1 MEENGSAALKQHLAQ
16 VSAAFTRKA
25 AVYDAFGE
33 GHENLARMRNKV
45 YDHISAAVP
54 PGSYLLELNAG
65 TGLDALAMVRR
76 GYRVHA
82 TDIAPGMV
90 AAIRAKIKSEG
101 VDGRLTTQQCSFTE
115 LEQVQGG
122 PFDAIYSNFG
132 GLNCIADLSAVTRY
146 FPNLLRSG
154 GCVTVVIMP
163 PICPWELLLTPKDFR
178 VGTRR
183 LHRQGTVAQVEGVS
197 FQTWYFTPQ
206 QVRQAFGPRF
216 RQVQLKG
223 LSVLTPTADNKSF
236 ARRHPRLFRALVA
249 LDNRVSQWPPFNGW
263 GDFFILTMEYTP

>member
-1 MEENGSAALKQHLAQ
+1 MKALDEHLAQ
-16 VSAAFTRKA
+16 VAAAFSRKA

-54 PGSYLLELNAG
+54 PGSHLLELNAG
-65 TGLDALAMVRR
+65 TGLDAVAMVRR

-90 AAIRAKIKSEG
+90 ETIKAKIEREG
-101 VDGRLTTQQCSFTE
+101 LDGRLTTQLCSFTE
-115 LEQVQGG
+115 LDQVVGG

-132 GLNCIADLSAVTRY
+132 GLNCIADLTAVTRH
-146 FPNLLRSG
+146 FPDLLRPG
-154 GCVTVVIMP
+154 GRVIVVVMP
-163 PICPWELLLTPKDFR
+163 PICPWELALTLKDFR

-183 LHRQGTVAQVEGVS
+183 LHRQGTVAQVEGVT
-197 FQTWYFTPQ
+197 FRTWYFTPQ

-216 RQVQLKG
+216 QQVRLEG

-236 ARRHPRLFRALVA
+236 ARRHPRLFRSLVA
-249 LDNRVSQWPPFNGW
+249 LDDRISQWRPFNGW
-263 GDFFILTMEYTP
+263 GDFFILTMEYKL